1 MDKPPEKR
9 VRYRVW
15 KRALVDTTRQLK
27 LGADR
32 ARDGE
37 TLELLDG
44 MEVVRR
50 VQTADME
57 CEAAVEETCDVEE
70 WMEEGYL
77 SEEECREVG
86 DQHEREE
93 WEQAERELGRRC
105 AEAEE
110 AQERASTEQPYWG
123 GSSGRTSAVG
133 G

>member
-1 MDKPPEKR
+1 MSASLLGWVGLDQPPEKR

-57 CEAAVEETCDVEE
+57 CEEAVEETCDAEE
-70 WMEEGYL
+70 WVEEGYL
-77 SEEECREVG
+77 SEEECEEVG
-86 DQHEREE
+86 EQHEREE
-93 WEQAERELGRRC
+93 WEQADR
-105 AEAEE
+105 
-110 AQERASTEQPYWG
+110 
-123 GSSGRTSAVG
+123 
-133 G
+133 